1 MLPISFSTTK
11 TLLCLLVVFWVMSLK
26 EIVAVVDRLNAIAFH
41 VRSGKLIKGKML
53 ECDICGRFYSF
64 QFFAQ
69 HKCIH
74 ATTPISEIQAILDKL
89 RERTNNDFSRFKHF
103 TFEEA
108 YNEWLENNR
117 EKISRK

>member
-1 MLPISFSTTK
+1 MLYLSFSTTK

-26 EIVAVVDRLNAIAFH
+26 EIVAVVDRLNAIAFW
-41 VRSGKLIKGKML
+41 VRSGQLIKGKML

-74 ATTPISEIQAILDKL
+74 ATTPISEIQTILDRL
-89 RERTNNDFSRFKHF
+89 RDKTNSDFSRFKHMSF
-103 TFEEA
+103 DEA
-108 YNEWLENNR
+108 YNEWLEQNR
-117 EKISRK
+117 EKTSRK

>member
-1 MLPISFSTTK
+1 
-11 TLLCLLVVFWVMSLK
+11 VSLK

-64 QFFAQ
+64 QFFVQ

-74 ATTPISEIQAILDKL
+74 ATTPISEIQTILDTL
-89 RERTNNDFSRFKHF
+89 REKTNNDFSQYKEM

-108 YNEWLENNR
+108 YNEWLEQNSK
-117 EKISRK
+117 KISKE